1 MNGIKLLLVTAE
13 VLDLAVIIGW
23 LFKRASENAFDYVD
37 ASIIVLFVCIA
48 VIVQSM
54 QQNIKW
60 QL

>member
-23 LFKRASENAFDYVD
+23 LFKRASENAFDCVD

-60 QL
+60 QH

>member
-13 VLDLAVIIGW
+13 VLDLAVIAGW
-23 LFKRASENAFDYVD
+23 LFKRASENVFDYVD

-60 QL
+60 QR